1 MHLQEIYYSEPVY
14 RPPSEA
20 GSLLIQVTEGCTYRC
35 SFCFANMK
43 KFKIRELADIKQ
55 DMDSARKIYGADVRK
70 MFFLDGNAMVIPYSK
85 LLELTNYAMSLFP
98 KLNRIGTYAHA
109 KDILAKTDEELKSL
123 CNSGL
128 KIVYIGIESGNNEQ
142 LAKAGKRVTAD
153 EIIAAFHKCF
163 RSGITPSGTIILGLT
178 GNDNKQA
185 EQHILDPEGLAYEHI
200 VDTADLVNRAS
211 PVHVI
216 EEGSLPV
223 WYISCLALMFPEG
236 SDVARDAQSGKF
248 IPQTSNGILREMK
261 LLIENISDDV
271 KNCVFRSNHASN
283 YLPLKGRL
291 SRDREKILS
300 DIDQGIKHPENVRPE
315 FLRGL

>member
-1 MHLQEIYYSEPVY
+1 MNLHEIYYSEPVY

-43 KFKIRELADIKQ
+43 QFKVRELAEIKQ
-55 DMDSARKIYGADVRK
+55 DLDTARKVYGADVRK
-70 MFFLDGNAMVIPYSK
+70 LFFLDGNAMVISSAK
-85 LLELTNYAMSLFP
+85 LLEICNYATAHFP

-109 KDILAKTDEELKSL
+109 KDILAKSDEELRSL
-123 CNSGL
+123 HEAGL
-128 KIVYIGIESGNNEQ
+128 KIVYIGIESGNNQQ

-153 EIIAAFHKCF
+153 EIVAAFHKCF
-163 RSGITPSGTIILGLT
+163 RAGITPSGTIILGLA
-178 GNDNKQA
+178 GNDNKLA
-185 EQHILDPEGLAYEHI
+185 EQHIK
-200 VDTADLVNRAS
+200 DTADLVNRAS

-216 EEGSLPV
+216 KEGTLPV

-236 SDVARDAQSGKF
+236 SDVACDKASGKF
-248 IPQTSNGILREMK
+248 IPQTPNGILREMK

-283 YLPLKGRL
+283 YLPIKGRL
-291 SRDREKILS
+291 SRDREKILGV
-300 DIDQGIKHPENVRPE
+300 IKQGLEHPEKMRSE
-315 FLRGL
+315 FMRGL